1 MAPPPSPGG
10 PEQTV
15 DRMSASLL
23 QWICC
28 PFCGGCL
35 KSAHDGSDGFGV
47 LTCRCGRYPVVA
59 DIPVI
64 KRGVIG
70 TSGETVDD
78 VTRLVEAGRRQDALN
93 AMLMPPAPRVPALAP
108 PWLRLFG
115 GIRGIRRLPHGVH
128 ERAARRWRDRMG
140 AVFAAGTKQTTVCEL
155 LDLYYR
161 KSGYG
166 WHDAYDYFTL
176 RFGQPRHLVA
186 LSFATLIRHPRKP
199 VLDLACGFGHV
210 TRTLARRA
218 GVQPVV
224 GVDETFFGLYVA
236 KHFIA
241 PEAEYVCSVGD
252 TALPFRDGTF
262 SVAFCSDAFH
272 YFANKMTAAREL
284 KRLTQDEGTIVMA
297 WMHNVHFRVPH
308 DGLPLPPEGYEAL
321 MADIPYRIVADS
333 EVLTRYLRKEGPPL
347 ARSASGERLSREPLV
362 SIVASRSTELF
373 RDHGLFQEWPH
384 AEGRVDINP
393 LYGIDR
399 QSTDG
404 NIRLYRAFPSDYYA
418 REHAESAGYLPEAV
432 TTDSQT
438 LADLSE
444 GNRTAAV
451 ERLVAQF
458 VAVGMPAHYR

>member
-1 MAPPPSPGG
+1 
-10 PEQTV
+10 V

-347 ARSASGERLSREPLV
+347 LRLR
-362 SIVASRSTELF
+362 RT
-373 RDHGLFQEWPH
+373 
-384 AEGRVDINP
+384 
-393 LYGIDR
+393 
-399 QSTDG
+399 
-404 NIRLYRAFPSDYYA
+404 AFPRAA
-418 REHAESAGYLPEAV
+418 RLDCRVAFYGALQGPRSVPGVAARRGPGRHQPAVWNRSSEHRWQHSAVSRISIGLLRTRACRIGGVPARGGH
-432 TTDSQT
+432 DR
-438 LADLSE
+438 LADARRSVGGE
-444 GNRTAAV
+444 PYSGRRAPGRAV
-451 ERLVAQF
+451 RGGRHAGALQVMF
-458 VAVGMPAHYR
+458 VAVAAF